1 MNHQQIT
8 VAGRVGRDP
17 EIRYTQAGEPVT
29 SWSMAVTESWT
40 KGGQKQ
46 ERTTWFNVT
55 AFGKT
60 AQIARDY
67 VKKGSLVL
75 VVGRIQ
81 VDEWTD
87 KDGNQRKGW
96 KVIVDRLVLGPRP
109 QGASEGRRAETTAAP
124 DAAQSAASGEWQAT
138 DDDVPF

>member
-1 MNHQQIT
+1 LNHQQIT
-8 VAGRVGRDP
+8 IAGRVGRDP

-29 SWSMAVTESWT
+29 SWSMAVSETWNGRT
-40 KGGQKQ
+40 GKQ
-46 ERTTWFNVT
+46 ERTTWFNIT

-67 VKKGSLVL
+67 VKKGSLLL

-81 VDEWTD
+81 TDEWTD
-87 KDGNQRKGW
+87 KDGNQKKSW
-96 KVIVDRLVLGPRP
+96 KVIVDRLVLGPKPAGERSSSP
-109 QGASEGRRAETTAAP
+109 ASSAPAAAEQGEF
-124 DAAQSAASGEWQAT
+124 QAT